1 MTKEDQSIIFI
12 SAGNQRIRIS
22 TKKALGV
29 LQQKNTQGFFEL
41 GQGRGTA
48 PRMTIPMVL
57 VNMLINP
64 LIIFQEYI
72 NLRYNPCFIL
82 NYARRGIHAIITLAI
97 VPKQI

>member
-1 MTKEDQSIIFI
+1 
-12 SAGNQRIRIS
+12 
-22 TKKALGV
+22 
-29 LQQKNTQGFFEL
+29 
-41 GQGRGTA
+41 
-48 PRMTIPMVL
+48 MTIPMVL